1 MSCLWHAES
10 EETAHVEQLALTDL
24 YQSVLW
30 SIETSNTRNVYVVIH
45 HLVSTIV
52 YDLILHP

>member
-52 YDLILHP
+52 